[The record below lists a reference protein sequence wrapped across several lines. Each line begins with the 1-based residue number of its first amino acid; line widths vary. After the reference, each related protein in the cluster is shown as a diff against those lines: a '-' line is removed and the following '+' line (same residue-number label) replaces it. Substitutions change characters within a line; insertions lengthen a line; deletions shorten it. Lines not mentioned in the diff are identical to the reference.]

1 MWMSQRRQRVSKK
14 SKRAYPKNN
23 KKLNAYITQF
33 MEIHRQEAYAQI
45 VISTC
50 HVVSCRQDIGSSVY
64 LRDLTSTTGLIMAH
78 HR

>member
-1 MWMSQRRQRVSKK
+1 MRMSQRRQRVSKK
-14 SKRAYPKNN
+14 SKRACLKNK

-33 MEIHRQEAYAQI
+33 MEPHKLEAYAQI

-50 HVVSCRQDIGSSVY
+50 HVVSCRQDIGSLVY